1 MKRTYQVSVLVEF
14 TLYWRRGREQW
25 EETDYNKGIKN
36 GGKHLRMIKAAQG
49 IIVLAASQLFNLGKS
64 VLLL

>member
-1 MKRTYQVSVLVEF
+1 MKRTYQVSVLMEF
-14 TLYWRRGREQW
+14 TSYWRRGKEQW

-36 GGKHLRMIKAAQG
+36 GEKHLRMIKAAQG
-49 IIVLAASQLFNLGKS
+49 IIALAAPYLFNLGKS